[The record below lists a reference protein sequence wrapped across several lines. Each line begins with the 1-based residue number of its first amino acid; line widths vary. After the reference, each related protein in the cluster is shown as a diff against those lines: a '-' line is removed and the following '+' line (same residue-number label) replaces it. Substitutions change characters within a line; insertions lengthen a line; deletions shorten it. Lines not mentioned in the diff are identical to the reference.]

1 MVPAWSPDGTL
12 TGRSMTADRLDAH
25 RSGWDGAIELID
37 AQVRDVVRREGI
49 DPLRDPAAVNAIV
62 ALVVKEYDERSLTG
76 VVPPIGDVEAV
87 SREVHDRVAGFGPLQ
102 RYLDDPTV
110 EEIWINEPS
119 RVFIAREGRHELT
132 TTVLTEEEVSDLVE
146 RMLKTT
152 GRRIDVSQPF
162 TDARLPDGSRVHIV
176 LGGITQRYA
185 AINIRKFTVR
195 ATRLTDLVQLGSLTP
210 HAAAVLEASVAV
222 GLNVL
227 VSGGTQAGKT
237 TMLNALAGSIPGSE
251 RVISCEEV
259 FEIKLPIPDWVSMQ
273 TRQAGLEGT
282 GEVRLRDLVKESL
295 RMRPSRVIVGEVRG
309 EECLDLLLALN
320 SGLPGMCTIHAN
332 SAREALT
339 KMCTLPL
346 LAGENVG
353 SSFVIP
359 TVASSVDLVV
369 HVATDHSGHRR
380 TREIVAIPGR
390 VEGDVIETAD
400 IFTTRG
406 DRLVRADGFPP
417 HMDWFERAGIDVM
430 SVLNQPA
437 RRGA

>member
-1 MVPAWSPDGTL
+1 M
-12 TGRSMTADRLDAH
+12 
-25 RSGWDGAIELID
+25 
-37 AQVRDVVRREGI
+37 
-49 DPLRDPAAVNAIV
+49 
-62 ALVVKEYDERSLTG
+62 
-76 VVPPIGDVEAV
+76 
-87 SREVHDRVAGFGPLQ
+87 
-102 RYLDDPTV
+102 
-110 EEIWINEPS
+110 
-119 RVFIAREGRHELT
+119 FIARDGRHELT

-195 ATRLTDLVQLGSLTP
+195 ATRLTDLVALGSLTP
-210 HAAAVLEASVAV
+210 HAAAVLDAAVAV
-222 GLNVL
+222 GLNIL

-295 RMRPSRVIVGEVRG
+295 RMRPSRLIVGEVRG

-346 LAGENVG
+346 LAGENIG
-353 SSFVIP
+353 SRFVLP
-359 TVASSVDLVV
+359 TVAGCVDLVV
-369 HVATDHSGHRR
+369 HLGIGADGQRR
-380 TREIVAIPGR
+380 VREIVAVSGR
-390 VEGDVIETAD
+390 IEEQTIETETLFGTVDGHLRRAEGHLPHPER
-400 IFTTRG
+400 FQQAGYNLAGLLTELPRG
-406 DRLVRADGFPP
+406 VR
-417 HMDWFERAGIDVM
+417 
-430 SVLNQPA
+430 
-437 RRGA
+437 

>member
-1 MVPAWSPDGTL
+1 MVDRPRYGTDDGET
-12 TGRSMTADRLDAH
+12 MAADRVAVR
-25 RSGWDGAIELID
+25 RSGRTSAVELID
-37 AQVRDVVRREGI
+37 GQVRDVVRREGI
-49 DPLRDPAAVNAIV
+49 DPLRNPAAVRAIV
-62 ALVVKEYDERSLTG
+62 LSVIREYDERSLTG
-76 VVPPIGDVEAV
+76 IVPPLEDAEAV
-87 SREVHDRVAGFGPLQ
+87 TREVLDRVAGFGPLQ
-102 RYLDDPTV
+102 RYLDDPHV

-119 RVFIAREGRHELT
+119 RVFIARDGRHELT

-152 GRRIDVSQPF
+152 GRRIDISQPF
-162 TDARLPDGSRVHIV
+162 TDAQLPDGSRVHIV

-195 ATRLTDLVQLGSLTP
+195 ATRLADLVSLGSLTP
-210 HAAAVLEASVAV
+210 HAAAVLDASVAS
-222 GLNVL
+222 GLNIL

-259 FEIKLPIPDWVSMQ
+259 FEIKLPIPDWVAMQ

-282 GEVRLRDLVKESL
+282 GEIRLRDLVKESL

-320 SGLPGMCTIHAN
+320 SGLPGLCTIHAN

-346 LAGENVG
+346 LAGENIG
-353 SSFVIP
+353 SRFVLP
-359 TVASSVDLVV
+359 TVAGCVDLVV
-369 HVATDHSGHRR
+369 HLGIAVDGQRR
-380 TREIVAIPGR
+380 VREIVALSGR
-390 VEGDVIETAD
+390 IEEQTIETETLFHTLD
-400 IFTTRG
+400 
-406 DRLVRADGFPP
+406 DQLVRAGGQLP
-417 HMDWFERAGIDVM
+417 HPERFQQAGY
-430 SVLNQPA
+430 STHALLQG
-437 RRGA
+437 GA

>member
-1 MVPAWSPDGTL
+1 
-12 TGRSMTADRLDAH
+12 MTADRLAAR
-25 RSGWDGAIELID
+25 RSGWDGAVELID

-49 DPLRDPAAVNAIV
+49 DPLRDPGAVNAIV
-62 ALVVKEYDERSLTG
+62 ATVVREYDERSLTG
-76 VVPPIGDVEAV
+76 VVPPIGDLEAV

-102 RYLDDPTV
+102 RFLDDPTV

-195 ATRLTDLVQLGSLTP
+195 ATRLSDLVALGSLTP
-210 HAAAVLEASVAV
+210 HAGAVLEAAVAV

-227 VSGGTQAGKT
+227 V
-237 TMLNALAGSIPGSE
+237 AGSIPGSE

-295 RMRPSRVIVGEVRG
+295 RMRPSRLIVGEVRG

-346 LAGENVG
+346 LAGENIG
-353 SSFVIP
+353 SRFVLP
-359 TVASSVDLVV
+359 TVAGCVDLVV
-369 HVATDHSGHRR
+369 HLGIGADGQRR
-380 TREIVAIPGR
+380 VREIVGVSGR
-390 VEGDVIETAD
+390 IEEQAIETETLFGTVDGQLRRAEGHLPHPER
-400 IFTTRG
+400 FLQAGYNLAGLLTELPRG
-406 DRLVRADGFPP
+406 VG
-417 HMDWFERAGIDVM
+417 
-430 SVLNQPA
+430 
-437 RRGA
+437 